1 MARYLIQATY
11 NAQARKALVAH
22 PEDRISGVAT
32 LMERLGGRLESFYFA
47 MGEFDVVAIADLPD
61 DVSAAAGALVV
72 TGAGHLAAYQTTKL
86 LTGDEMMSALN
97 KAHGLTYAAPS
108 GD

>member
-11 NAQARKALVAH
+11 NVEARKALVAH
-22 PEDRISGVAT
+22 PQDRVAGVAA
-32 LMERLGGRLESFYFA
+32 LMERLGGKLECFYFSL
-47 MGEFDVVAIADLPD
+47 GEFDIAAIAEVPD
-61 DVSAAAGALVV
+61 DVAAVTAALTV

-86 LTGDEMMSALN
+86 LTNDEMMSAMD
-97 KAHGLTYAAPS
+97 KAHGIAYAAPS